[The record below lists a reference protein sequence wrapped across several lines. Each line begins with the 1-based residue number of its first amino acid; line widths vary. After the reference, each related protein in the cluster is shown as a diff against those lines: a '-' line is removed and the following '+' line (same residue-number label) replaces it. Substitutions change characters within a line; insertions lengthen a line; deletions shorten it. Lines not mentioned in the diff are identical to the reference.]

1 MKGTL
6 SGKKA
11 ISLITILHMHLAY
24 KIAKIRRQPK
34 KILNSSDI
42 EVDLTAEMR
51 VFVLITTRLAAL
63 VLSFTSFSVK
73 YW

>member
-1 MKGTL
+1 
-6 SGKKA
+6 
-11 ISLITILHMHLAY
+11 MHLAY